1 MPPCSSS
8 ELINTRTLLTT
19 KCSGGVGSWSWEE
32 ITVFHWQIDAMISD
46 NDSDNFKYHDDEER
60 RELSCNDGITVIHS
74 LNQTH
79 WSNIKDLWSVKSGF
93 CPTIIPADYLTNS
106 LYIFSPELWHQAVV
120 TGQDPGRCP
129 GRPGY
134 AIREIFWFIILVRV
148 STLSCPPLA
157 QGLGAGRHK
166 KTIDSKL
173 LAREHWR
180 RVMCVA
186 QKVIIDL
193 WLRKIGVRFVANLCE
208 SHKQMNIYQQMT
220 FGQT

>member
-1 MPPCSSS
+1 MQWRHHCHSFIESNT
-8 ELINTRTLLTT
+8 LIKYQRLMKREKWLLSHHYPRWLVNKFT
-19 KCSGGVGSWSWEE
+19 
-32 ITVFHWQIDAMISD
+32 
-46 NDSDNFKYHDDEER
+46 
-60 RELSCNDGITVIHS
+60 
-74 LNQTH
+74 
-79 WSNIKDLWSVKSGF
+79 
-93 CPTIIPADYLTNS
+93 
-106 LYIFSPELWHQAVV
+106 LYIFTRVV
-120 TGQDPGRCP
+120 TPGSGQDPGRCP

-157 QGLGAGRHK
+157 RGLRAGRHK